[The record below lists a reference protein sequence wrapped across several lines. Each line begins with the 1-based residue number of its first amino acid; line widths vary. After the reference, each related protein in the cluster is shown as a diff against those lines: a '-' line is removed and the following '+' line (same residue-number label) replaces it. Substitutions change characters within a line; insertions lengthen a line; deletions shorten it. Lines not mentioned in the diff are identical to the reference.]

1 MDIKRRWK
9 SLSLKVQHLRLELE
23 DREDRVKE
31 LEDLFKDE
39 VSKFELEDIDGYQ
52 NDDGIKSNVFIKGI
66 NEETESS
73 NPPDGPATLKK
84 IWRLIAI
91 SCHPDKTNN
100 DLYKTELYK
109 QAESAWRNGSYDE
122 LYRIAEE
129 LNIEIPEYTEESIEA
144 LSGISANL
152 EGKIKEN
159 EQSIIWIWGQAHE
172 DVRLEILDVYL
183 RSIGKKRK

>member
-1 MDIKRRWK
+1 VDIKRRWK

-39 VSKFELEDIDGYQ
+39 VSKFELEDIEGFQ
-52 NDDGIKSNVFIKGI
+52 EDDGIKGNVSVKGAD
-66 NEETESS
+66 EETESS
-73 NPPDGPATLKK
+73 NPPAGPEALKK
-84 IWRLIAI
+84 IWRLIAV

-100 DLYKTELYK
+100 DPYKTELYK

-122 LYRIAEE
+122 LYRIAAE

-144 LSGISANL
+144 LSGISADL
-152 EGKIKEN
+152 EVKIKEN
-159 EQSIIWIWGQAHE
+159 ERSIIWIWGQASE